1 MPREKKEIVMPS
13 KKSNIF
19 YENWKV
25 YSRQHKLMFRCNEK
39 KAQWYLKRNLANII
53 DSEPK
58 AIALNFETKGN
69 GHKEG
74 DYMVQD
80 RSNVCVGCGQNEH
93 LTVHH
98 VVPEMYRHW
107 MPLVI
112 KSKSSRDLLL
122 LCKQCHTKY
131 EADATLLKKQYAKQF
146 DIPLEGKGWVNLP
159 EHRKARKAASA
170 LIHAADKIPQER
182 QAVLETIV
190 RDFWKKH
197 HDESVNR
204 ETMLKRCSE
213 LEDFYKGPDFIE
225 HGQGVIGQLMERHIV
240 EGELSFWPDLENF
253 IKEWRQHFIDHLKPT
268 HLSELWTVDGDI
280 YTR

>member
-1 MPREKKEIVMPS
+1 M
-13 KKSNIF
+13 
-19 YENWKV
+19 
-25 YSRQHKLMFRCNEK
+25 
-39 KAQWYLKRNLANII
+39 
-53 DSEPK
+53 
-58 AIALNFETKGN
+58 
-69 GHKEG
+69 
-74 DYMVQD
+74 
-80 RSNVCVGCGQNEH
+80 
-93 LTVHH
+93 
-98 VVPEMYRHW
+98 
-107 MPLVI
+107 
-112 KSKSSRDLLL
+112 L

-131 EADATLLKKQYAKQF
+131 EVDATLLKKQYAKRF

-204 ETMLKRCSE
+204 ETMLKKCSE

-240 EGELSFWPDLENF
+240 EGGLSFWPDLENF

-268 HLSELWTVDGDI
+268 HLSELWTIDGDI